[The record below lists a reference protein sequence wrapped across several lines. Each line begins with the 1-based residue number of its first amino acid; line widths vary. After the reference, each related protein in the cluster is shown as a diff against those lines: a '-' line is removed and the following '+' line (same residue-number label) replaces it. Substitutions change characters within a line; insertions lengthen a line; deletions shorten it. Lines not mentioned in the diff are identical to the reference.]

1 MKVHTAALL
10 VIVDVDLVFTVIV
23 DLSHLGFSRF
33 RLRLDSRIVTVHAY
47 LVLFR

>member
-23 DLSHLGFSRF
+23 DLSRLGFSRF
-33 RLRLDSRIVTVHAY
+33 RLSLDSRIVTVHAY